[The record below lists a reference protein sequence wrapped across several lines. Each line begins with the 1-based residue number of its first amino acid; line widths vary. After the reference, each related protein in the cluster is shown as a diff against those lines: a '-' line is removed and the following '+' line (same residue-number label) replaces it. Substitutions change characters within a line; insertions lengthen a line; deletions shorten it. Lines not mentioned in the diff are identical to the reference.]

1 MATQAMQGTR
11 PASIKRKRRADNTSR
26 RDTPRPGPGPG
37 PGHATPLHPVLG
49 AHGQPGNDGPDGDE
63 PGVVRAVKGE
73 RAGGGSR
80 NTFVALHPVSF
91 HWQLV
96 GLKVERSISS

>member
-1 MATQAMQGTR
+1 MKHGHTGNARHATGEHQEKAQGR
-11 PASIKRKRRADNTSR
+11 QHVTSR
-26 RDTPRPGPGPG
+26 
-37 PGHATPLHPVLG
+37 HATPLHPVLG